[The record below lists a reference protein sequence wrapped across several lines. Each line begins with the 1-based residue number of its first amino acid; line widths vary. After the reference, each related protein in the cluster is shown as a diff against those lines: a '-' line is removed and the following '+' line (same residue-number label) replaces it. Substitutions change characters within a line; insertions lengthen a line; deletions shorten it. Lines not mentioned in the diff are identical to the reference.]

1 VMQAERGL
9 ARLATLA
16 AYQLEGIAGYQG
28 PMSHESVL
36 QSHKHWLNCAAHE
49 HRAEAAAPDSGTT
62 MMLHCFLS
70 IPISFPRQHA
80 LAEFSLETLM
90 LGEDG
95 STLRQNIERY
105 DFETAQTVT
114 HRQLGIDTDVF
125 LFGLDALGLL
135 LWRGDVRTMRA
146 GVVKVLDGHRRLL
159 AQVRQGEVM
168 LDRLHLE
175 GLFPACGLVPALLAA
190 GELDSL
196 REFMAH
202 SLFGACLEDEGF
214 RTGFSRAWKGL
225 FGWRTEDGHC
235 LSTLDTF
242 LMMVRGLAALLDENT
257 DASRAALR
265 EWLPPPAEL
274 LRITVYECA
283 WRAHSYGANHPALL
297 CARLHGER
305 LGGWA
310 VTVEVAEGVLSAEQF
325 NPLLRTEAL
334 RLLGRAHA
342 ALGRRGEACAAAER
356 AVAEAAGARYVWL
369 ELLSLRDLLE
379 WSEDADA
386 AGVRSRLAV
395 VEGRL
400 ASRRGEMTGVQSVS
414 IQYSCR

>member
-1 VMQAERGL
+1 MW
-9 ARLATLA
+9 
-16 AYQLEGIAGYQG
+16 
-28 PMSHESVL
+28 H
-36 QSHKHWLNCAAHE
+36 
-49 HRAEAAAPDSGTT
+49 
-62 MMLHCFLS
+62 
-70 IPISFPRQHA
+70 
-80 LAEFSLETLM
+80 
-90 LGEDG
+90 
-95 STLRQNIERY
+95 
-105 DFETAQTVT
+105 
-114 HRQLGIDTDVF
+114 
-125 LFGLDALGLL
+125 
-135 LWRGDVRTMRA
+135 
-146 GVVKVLDGHRRLL
+146 LL
-159 AQVRQGEVM
+159 ASSARAAWMIVCGCG
-168 LDRLHLE
+168 RLHLE
-175 GLFPACGLVPALLAA
+175 GLCPACGLVPALLAA

-214 RTGFSRAWKGL
+214 RTGFSRVWEGL

-235 LSTLDTF
+235 HSTLDTF

-274 LRITVYECA
+274 LRITEYECF
-283 WRAHSYGANHPALL
+283 WRTHTLGAIHPALL

-356 AVAEAAGARYVWL
+356 AVAEAAGAQYVWL

-400 ASRRGEMTGVQSVS
+400 VSRRARTEMTGVQSV
-414 IQYSCR
+414 